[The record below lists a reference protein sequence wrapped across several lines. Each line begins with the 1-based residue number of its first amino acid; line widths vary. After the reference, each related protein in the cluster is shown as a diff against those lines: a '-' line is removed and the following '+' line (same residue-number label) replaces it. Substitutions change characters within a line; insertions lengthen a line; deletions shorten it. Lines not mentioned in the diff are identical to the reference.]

1 MSYKI
6 ADFTNKHKVSYVTNG
21 VEKFAS
27 AVKIGNT
34 NKFGWYE
41 PTTPTEKAKLHTY
54 LDFNDFNPKY
64 FQTCLKSER
73 TWFMYGWNGKR
84 KRKINGTSNGVFP
97 EGNIELKKGHPPLS
111 NRTSK
116 NSFGNAQIN
125 EYSNG
130 KLMSDFRWWGN
141 CEIERHNVPFV
152 GTKYAVSFWMYVK
165 QDYKRDSF
173 VFYQNNCKWMEDDEK
188 DDKLRFLNNL
198 SSNQLEVNTQSF
210 RKSAKVTIT
219 QRFNDFKANNNKFG
233 GAFNYGGLKFEI
245 PQDTWVFVTV
255 SMNMN
260 KMFVCYNDQIA
271 TSKKFKYSDIKY
283 DNTTT
288 NKVGHYSKKDAYK
301 QPGRNYNFNTIEDAD
316 RLLGLGIKGSSIQIA
331 DFRIY
336 SNVAFTDPVNKIIA
350 HIQNHRNQV
359 GDLPQVLKPG
369 FNSDELS
376 VKQDDDDTFLDEDF
390 FDFDPIEQTSSENDS
405 VSIDEELK
413 FALNDSN
420 ELNSRDG
427 ALKDIS
433 QRVNVDYDLLYD
445 QILDEGLTNLS
456 F

>member
-1 MSYKI
+1 M
-6 ADFTNKHKVSYVTNG
+6 V
-21 VEKFAS
+21 
-27 AVKIGNT
+27 
-34 NKFGWYE
+34 
-41 PTTPTEKAKLHTY
+41 
-54 LDFNDFNPKY
+54 Y
-64 FQTCLKSER
+64 FQP
-73 TWFMYGWNGKR
+73 GK
-84 KRKINGTSNGVFP
+84 V
-97 EGNIELKKGHPPLS
+97 ELKKGHPPLS

-116 NSFGNAQIN
+116 NSFGNAQTN
-125 EYSNG
+125 EYNNG

-165 QDYKRDSF
+165 KDYKRDSF
-173 VFYQNNCKWMEDDEK
+173 VFYQNNCKWMDDDEK

-210 RKSAKVTIT
+210 SESAKVTIT

-245 PQDTWVFVTV
+245 PQDTWVFVTA

-288 NKVGHYSKKDAYK
+288 NKVGYYSKKTSYK
-301 QPGRNYNFNTIEDAD
+301 QPRRNYNFNTIEDAD

-376 VKQDDDDTFLDEDF
+376 VKDDDEEFL
-390 FDFDPIEQTSSENDS
+390 
-405 VSIDEELK
+405 
-413 FALNDSN
+413 
-420 ELNSRDG
+420 G
-427 ALKDIS
+427 
-433 QRVNVDYDLLYD
+433 
-445 QILDEGLTNLS
+445 
-456 F
+456 